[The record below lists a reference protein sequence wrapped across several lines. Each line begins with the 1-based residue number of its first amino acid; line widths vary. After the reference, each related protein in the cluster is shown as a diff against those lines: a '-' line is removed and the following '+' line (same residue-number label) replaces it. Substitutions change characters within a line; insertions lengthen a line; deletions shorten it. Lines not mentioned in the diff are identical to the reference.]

1 MKTADAAYTF
11 WWRMQGQLQRRFY
24 GLRFFCQTT
33 KASLLRMG
41 FAFGVPLLGVPMSLF
56 SILFDIFFGCR
67 HRHYTFP
74 MTTRP
79 RPGQNYYDIRLPSRT
94 YVVCLDCAKQFPY
107 DWEQMKVIWT
117 PEKAAPHFG
126 APTLALLQPRTTEN
140 VRT

>member
-1 MKTADAAYTF
+1 
-11 WWRMQGQLQRRFY
+11 
-24 GLRFFCQTT
+24 
-33 KASLLRMG
+33 
-41 FAFGVPLLGVPMSLF
+41 MSLF
-56 SILFDIFFGCR
+56 SILFDILFGCR

-79 RPGQNYYDIRLPSRT
+79 ARNYFDIRLPSRT

-126 APTLALLQPRTTEN
+126 APTLALLQPRKTEN